1 MTKGF
6 SDGDEPIKTTS
17 KPREK
22 MPKMVKEKLDLY
34 TVKIKGLGYSMKKK
48 DIKTFFK
55 PLVPYTI
62 RLPPKLKG
70 FAYVG
75 FKTEKDMK
83 LALNK
88 DKSFLGGKRLFV
100 YEYHKKD
107 PNDTNNP
114 NSDGKNVNRKW
125 KQQEDALKLEE
136 DISESGRLFVRNLS
150 YTITE
155 DELQKHF
162 EKYGPVSEVNLPIDK
177 ITRKLKGFGI
187 ITFLM
192 PQHAVQ
198 AFSELDGTI
207 FAGRMLHL
215 LPGKAHDTNEETTEG
230 LTFQQKKA
238 LKLKKSSGS
247 SHNWNTL
254 FLGQNAVADV
264 IASNYG
270 TSKEHILEENAAV
283 RLALGETE
291 IVANM
296 KKFLEEN
303 GVCLDAFNKVS
314 AYIYYYSY
322 NNPDKLI

>member
-1 MTKGF
+1 MNKNF
-6 SDGDEPIKTTS
+6 SETEDAIKPLS

-22 MPKMVKEKLDLY
+22 MAKKVKEKLDLF
-34 TVKIKGLGYSMKKK
+34 TVKVKGLSYSMKKK
-48 DIKTFFK
+48 DVKAFFK

-62 RLPPKLKG
+62 RLPPKIKG

-88 DKSFLGGKRLFV
+88 DRSFLSGKQLFV

-107 PNDTNNP
+107 SDANTDSNNATEA
-114 NSDGKNVNRKW
+114 NRKW
-125 KQQEDALKLEE
+125 KQQEDALKSEE
-136 DISESGRLFVRNLS
+136 DISESGRLFVRNLP

-162 EKYGPVSEVNLPIDK
+162 EKYGPISEVNLPIDK
-177 ITRKLKGFGI
+177 ITRKLKGFGV

-192 PQHAVQ
+192 PEHAVK
-198 AFSELDGTI
+198 AFSELDGTV

-215 LPGKAHDTNEETTEG
+215 LPGKAKPTPDESTEG

-247 SHNWNTL
+247 IHNWNTL

-264 IASNYG
+264 VASSYG
-270 TSKEHILEENAAV
+270 TSKEDVLKENAAV

-296 KKFLEEN
+296 KNFLEDS
-303 GVCLDAFNKVS
+303 GVCLDAFNRVII
-314 AYIYYYSY
+314 AI
-322 NNPDKLI
+322 